1 MVNKSTTRR
10 QATKKTGMYRVTAVI
25 SMASKKMTSANAN
38 KLKAQI
44 KRKSPKARVTISKA

>member
-1 MVNKSTTRR
+1 MAATRKK
-10 QATKKTGMYRVTAVI
+10 QATKRAGMYKVNVTL
-25 SMASKKMTSANAN
+25 SMISKKMTATNAN